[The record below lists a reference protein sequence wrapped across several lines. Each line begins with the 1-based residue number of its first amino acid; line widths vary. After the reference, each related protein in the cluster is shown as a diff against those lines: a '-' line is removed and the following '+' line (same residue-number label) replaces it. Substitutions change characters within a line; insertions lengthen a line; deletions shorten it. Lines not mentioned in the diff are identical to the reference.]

1 MSRVLESVC
10 PARLGKSFRW
20 LLASSWISN
29 IGDGIALA
37 AGPLLVASQTDD
49 PLLVAMAALLQRVPW
64 LLFGLYAGVVADRHD
79 RRLVVV
85 LADSTRAV
93 LLVLLS
99 LSIMTGV
106 VNVGVVLVS
115 MFLLGTAEAFADV
128 TTNTLMPMIVEPDD
142 LGVGNARLMF
152 GQITANQLAGPPIGA
167 LLFAV
172 AMAVPFVTQAVFV
185 GLGAVL
191 MARIVAPKP
200 TRHDSEA
207 SIRRQITDGL
217 QWLWRHPAV
226 RTLTITIVT
235 FNVTFGAAW
244 SVLVLY
250 ARDHL
255 GLSDLGFG
263 LLTTMSAIGGV
274 VGSWSYGWIERR
286 VSLADLMR
294 AGLIIETLTHLALAL
309 TTTAWVAFVIFFVF
323 GIHIAVWGT
332 TATSIRHRAVPT
344 EFQGRVGSVYMVG
357 VHGGIVVGAAIGGL
371 IARRWGLT
379 APFWFAFVGSALI
392 LAAIWSSLRHIAHID
407 TDSRGDGGDGRRPPD
422 AVFADPRL
430 AQVYDPLDPDRSDL
444 EVYRAMAHEFGARS
458 VLDVG
463 CGTGTFACMLA
474 LDGIAVTGVDPA
486 LASLEVARTK
496 PGADAVRW
504 LHGDATTLPPL
515 VVDAAFMTA
524 NVAQVFLTDE
534 EWTATLLGIRRA
546 LDPHGVLVFE
556 TRDPARR
563 AWEEWTP
570 ERTHTEVDVSGIG
583 VVASWEEVTSVEGS
597 LVTFRSMT
605 AFRHDDAVIESV
617 STLRFRSR
625 DEIERSLVTTGFAVV
640 DVRDAPDRP
649 GREFVFVCRP
659 VADQGS

>member
-1 MSRVLESVC
+1 MSRVLESIC
-10 PARLGKSFRW
+10 PARLGRSFRW

-37 AGPLLVASQTDD
+37 AGPLLVASQTND

-79 RRLVVV
+79 RRLVVI

-128 TTNTLMPMIVEPDD
+128 TTNTLMPMIVEPED

-167 LLFAV
+167 LLFAL

-200 TRHDSEA
+200 TRHDGEA

-255 GLSDLGFG
+255 GLSDVGFG
-263 LLTTMSAIGGV
+263 LLTTMSAVGGV

-309 TTTAWVAFVIFFVF
+309 TTTAWVAFAIFFVF

-357 VHGGIVVGAAIGGL
+357 VHGGIVIGAAIGGL
-371 IARRWGLT
+371 IARKWGLT

-392 LAAIWSSLRHIAHID
+392 LAAIWRSLRHIAHID
-407 TDSRGDGGDGRRPPD
+407 GNGRREPD

-430 AQVYDPLDPDRSDL
+430 ARVYDPLDPDRSDL
-444 EVYRAMAHEFGARS
+444 EVYRAIVHELGARS

-474 LDGIAVTGVDPA
+474 LDGVEVTAVDPA
-486 LASLEVARTK
+486 LASLDVARAK
-496 PGADAVRW
+496 PGAESVRW
-504 LHGDATTLPPL
+504 VHGDATTLPRL
-515 VVDAAFMTA
+515 HVDAAFMTA
-524 NVAQVFLTDE
+524 NVAQVFVTDE
-534 EWTATLLGIRRA
+534 EWNATLRGIRAA
-546 LDPHGVLVFE
+546 LDPRGVLVFE

-570 ERTHTEVDVSGIG
+570 ERTHTEVAVPDVGLVS
-583 VVASWEEVTSVEGS
+583 SWEEVTSVEGQ
-597 LVTFRSMT
+597 LVAFRSMT
-605 AFRHDDAVIESV
+605 AFHRDDVVIESV
-617 STLRFRSR
+617 STLRFRPR
-625 DEIERSLVTTGFAVV
+625 DEIERALVAAGYEVV
-640 DVRDAPDRP
+640 EVRDAPDRP
-649 GREFVFVCRP
+649 GREFVFLCRP
-659 VADQGS
+659 VAGQGS